1 MGDCMEKSC
10 GCIIFNNDK
19 VLIIKQLSG
28 IYGFPKGHIED
39 GESEVMTAIRETK
52 EEVGLDVNVNSK
64 LRFTIS
70 YSLSNNIIK
79 EVVYF
84 VSFLKGDSNIT
95 IQEDEVDSYFWVNI
109 KDVYDLLSFDN
120 LKQLWLEV
128 LKKYNEVYNG

>member
-1 MGDCMEKSC
+1 MEKSC

>member
-1 MGDCMEKSC
+1 MEKSC
-10 GCIIFNNDK
+10 GCIIFNDDK

-95 IQEDEVDSYFWVNI
+95 IQEDEIDSYFWVNI